1 MRVRE
6 KCGALSVKGVFEI
19 SGNSRYDDL
28 ITERYHFPS
37 QYLSEARQLENDWI
51 LYRET
56 RVSGGRMAY
65 IATAFVERIDPDE
78 ADPTH
83 YYARIRDYLPF
94 DDAVSYRD
102 KDGRFAERFLR
113 DMARPGDAGRT
124 LRGKSVR
131 TLDDDDFVAIVNQG
145 LSETLDPE
153 SRIRLELDERHIDDV
168 TAALLAD
175 DFGERRIE
183 QILVNKKIRAAAFRN
198 QVLDA
203 YDSTCAVTG
212 LRIINGGG
220 KAEAQAAH
228 IWSVADGGPDIVPNG
243 VALSATAHWLFD
255 RHLITFDDNLCL
267 LVSHNKVPSNLLKL
281 FPPSGQKIRLPVDP
295 RDHPRRDFLAKHRA
309 RFAGS

>member
-1 MRVRE
+1 M
-6 KCGALSVKGVFEI
+6 KGVFEI
-19 SGNSRYDDL
+19 SGSSRYEDL

-175 DFGERRIE
+175 DFCERRIE

-228 IWSVADGGPDIVPNG
+228 IWSVADGGPDVVPNG

-267 LVSHNKVPSNLLKL
+267 LVSHNKVPSDLLKL
-281 FPPSGQKIRLPVDP
+281 FPPSGQKIRLPVDL
-295 RDHPRRDFLAKHRA
+295 RDHPRPDFVAKHRA
-309 RFAGS
+309 RFAGF

>member
-1 MRVRE
+1 M
-6 KCGALSVKGVFEI
+6 KGVFEI

-37 QYLSEARQLENDWI
+37 QYLPQARQLENDWI

-65 IATAFVERIDPDE
+65 IATAFVERIDPDV

-83 YYARIRDYLPF
+83 YYARVRDYPPF

-131 TLDDDDFVAIVNQG
+131 TLDGDDFVAIVNQG
-145 LSETLDPE
+145 LSEALDPDN
-153 SRIRLELDERHIDDV
+153 RFRLELDERHIDDA

-183 QILVNKKIRAAAFRN
+183 QILVNKKIRAANFRN

-228 IWSVADGGPDIVPNG
+228 IWSVADGGPDVVRNG

-267 LVSHNKVPSNLLKL
+267 LVSHNKVPSDLLKL

-295 RDHPRRDFLAKHRA
+295 RDHPRPDFVAKHRA
-309 RFAGS
+309 RFAGF

>member
-1 MRVRE
+1 M
-6 KCGALSVKGVFEI
+6 KGVFEI

-37 QYLSEARQLENDWI
+37 QYLPQARQLENDWI

-83 YYARIRDYLPF
+83 YYARVRDYLPF
-94 DDAVSYRD
+94 DDVVSYRD

-113 DMARPGDAGRT
+113 EMARPGDAGRT

-131 TLDDDDFVAIVNQG
+131 TLDGDDFVAIVIQG
-145 LSETLDPE
+145 LSETLDPDN
-153 SRIRLELDERHIDDV
+153 RIRLELDERYIDDA
-168 TAALLAD
+168 TAVLLAD
-175 DFGERRIE
+175 DLGERRIE
-183 QILVNKKIRAAAFRN
+183 QILANKKIRAASFRN

-228 IWSVADGGPDIVPNG
+228 IWSVADGGPDVVPNG

-267 LVSHNKVPSNLLKL
+267 LVSHNKVPSDLFKL

-295 RDHPRRDFLAKHRA
+295 RDHPRLDFVAKHRA
-309 RFAGS
+309 RFAGF

>member
-1 MRVRE
+1 MPVRE
-6 KCGALSVKGVFEI
+6 KCGALPVKGVFEI

-37 QYLSEARQLENDWI
+37 QYLPQARQLENDWI

-83 YYARIRDYLPF
+83 YYARVRDYLPF
-94 DDAVSYRD
+94 DDVVSYRD

-113 DMARPGDAGRT
+113 EMARPGDAGRT

-131 TLDDDDFVAIVNQG
+131 TLDGDDFVAIVIQG
-145 LSETLDPE
+145 LSETLDPDN
-153 SRIRLELDERHIDDV
+153 RIRLELDERYIDDA
-168 TAALLAD
+168 TAVLLAD
-175 DFGERRIE
+175 DLGERRIE
-183 QILVNKKIRAAAFRN
+183 QILANKKIRAASFRN

-228 IWSVADGGPDIVPNG
+228 IWSVADGGPDVVPNG

-267 LVSHNKVPSNLLKL
+267 LVSHNKVPSDLLKL

-295 RDHPRRDFLAKHRA
+295 RDHPRLDFVAKHRA
-309 RFAGS
+309 RFAGF

>member
-1 MRVRE
+1 
-6 KCGALSVKGVFEI
+6 VKGVFEI

-131 TLDDDDFVAIVNQG
+131 TLDDDDFVVIVNQG
-145 LSETLDPE
+145 LSETLHPDN
-153 SRIRLELDERHIDDV
+153 RIRLELDERHIDDA

-175 DFGERRIE
+175 DFGERRISKHAHARRPASCRRCAN
-183 QILVNKKIRAAAFRN
+183 QDGWRNADGRRCTDCAASRVRSAADPRATRN
-198 QVLDA
+198 REDA
-203 YDSTCAVTG
+203 YGRAHD
-212 LRIINGGG
+212 LRAG
-220 KAEAQAAH
+220 EARQK
-228 IWSVADGGPDIVPNG
+228 GRN
-243 VALSATAHWLFD
+243 
-255 RHLITFDDNLCL
+255 R
-267 LVSHNKVPSNLLKL
+267 
-281 FPPSGQKIRLPVDP
+281 GQWP
-295 RDHPRRDFLAKHRA
+295 
-309 RFAGS
+309 

>member
-1 MRVRE
+1 MPVRE
-6 KCGALSVKGVFEI
+6 KCGALPVKGVFEI

-37 QYLSEARQLENDWI
+37 QYLPQARQLENDWI

-65 IATAFVERIDPDE
+65 IATAFVERIDLDE

-83 YYARIRDYLPF
+83 YYARVRDYLPF
-94 DDAVSYRD
+94 DDVVSYRD

-113 DMARPGDAGRT
+113 EMARPGDAGRT

-131 TLDDDDFVAIVNQG
+131 TLDGDDFVAIVNQG
-145 LSETLDPE
+145 LSETLDPDN
-153 SRIRLELDERHIDDV
+153 RIRLELDERYIDDA
-168 TAALLAD
+168 TAVLLAD
-175 DFGERRIE
+175 DLGERRIE
-183 QILVNKKIRAAAFRN
+183 QILVNKKIRAASFRN

-203 YDSTCAVTG
+203 YESTCAVTG

-228 IWSVADGGPDIVPNG
+228 IWSVADGGPDVVPNG

-267 LVSHNKVPSNLLKL
+267 LVSHNKVPSDLLKL

-295 RDHPRRDFLAKHRA
+295 RDHPRPDFVAKHRA
-309 RFAGS
+309 RFAGF

>member
-1 MRVRE
+1 M
-6 KCGALSVKGVFEI
+6 KGVFEI

-37 QYLSEARQLENDWI
+37 QYLPQARQLENDWI

-83 YYARIRDYLPF
+83 YYARVRDYLPF

-113 DMARPGDAGRT
+113 EMARPGDAGRT

-131 TLDDDDFVAIVNQG
+131 TLDGDDFVAIVNQG
-145 LSETLDPE
+145 LSETLDPDN
-153 SRIRLELDERHIDDV
+153 RIRLELDERYIDDA

-175 DFGERRIE
+175 DFGKRRIE
-183 QILVNKKIRAAAFRN
+183 QILVNKKIRAASFRN

-228 IWSVADGGPDIVPNG
+228 IWSVADGGYCVSNPFFPQLGETVLDSRKDRQIVEQFTH
-243 VALSATAHWLFD
+243 VVWV
-255 RHLITFDDNLCL
+255 I
-267 LVSHNKVPSNLLKL
+267 V
-281 FPPSGQKIRLPVDP
+281 
-295 RDHPRRDFLAKHRA
+295 
-309 RFAGS
+309 

>member
-1 MRVRE
+1 M
-6 KCGALSVKGVFEI
+6 KGVFEI

-37 QYLSEARQLENDWI
+37 QYLPQARQLENDWI

-83 YYARIRDYLPF
+83 YYARVRDYLPF

-113 DMARPGDAGRT
+113 EMARPGDAGRT

-131 TLDDDDFVAIVNQG
+131 TLDGDDFVAIVNQG
-145 LSETLDPE
+145 LSETLDPAN
-153 SRIRLELDERHIDDV
+153 RIRLELDERYIDDT

-175 DFGERRIE
+175 ELGERRIE
-183 QILVNKKIRAAAFRN
+183 QILVNKKIRAASFRN
-198 QVLDA
+198 HVLDA

-228 IWSVADGGPDIVPNG
+228 IWSVADGGPDVVPNG

-255 RHLITFDDNLCL
+255 RHLITFDDNLRL

-295 RDHPRRDFLAKHRA
+295 RDHPRPDFVAKHRA
-309 RFAGS
+309 RFAGF

>member
-1 MRVRE
+1 M
-6 KCGALSVKGVFEI
+6 KGVFEI

-37 QYLSEARQLENDWI
+37 QYLPQARQLENDWI

-83 YYARIRDYLPF
+83 YYARVRDYLPF

-113 DMARPGDAGRT
+113 DMARPGDAGKT

-131 TLDDDDFVAIVNQG
+131 TLDGSDFVAIVNQG
-145 LSETLDPE
+145 LSETLDPDN
-153 SRIRLELDERHIDDV
+153 RIRLELDERYIDDA
-168 TAALLAD
+168 TAALLVD

-183 QILVNKKIRAAAFRN
+183 QILVNKKIRAASFRN

-228 IWSVADGGPDIVPNG
+228 IWSVADGGPDVVPNG

-267 LVSHNKVPSNLLKL
+267 LVSHNKVPSDLLKL
-281 FPPSGQKIRLPVDP
+281 FPPSGQKIRLPIDP
-295 RDHPRRDFLAKHRA
+295 QDHPRPDFVAKHRA
-309 RFAGS
+309 RFAGF

>member
-1 MRVRE
+1 M
-6 KCGALSVKGVFEI
+6 KGVFEI

-37 QYLSEARQLENDWI
+37 QYLPQARQIEKDWI

-78 ADPTH
+78 TDPTH
-83 YYARIRDYLPF
+83 YYARVRDYLPF
-94 DDAVSYRD
+94 DEAVSYRD

-113 DMARPGDAGRT
+113 EMARPGDAGRT

-131 TLDDDDFVAIVNQG
+131 TLDGDDFVAIVNQG
-145 LSETLDPE
+145 LSETLDPDN
-153 SRIRLELDERHIDDV
+153 RIRLELDERYIDDT

-183 QILVNKKIRAAAFRN
+183 QILVNKKIRAASFRN

-228 IWSVADGGPDIVPNG
+228 IWSVADGGPDVVPNG

-267 LVSHNKVPSNLLKL
+267 LVSHNKVPSDLLKL

-295 RDHPRRDFLAKHRA
+295 RDHPRPDFVAKHRA
-309 RFAGS
+309 RFAGF

>member
-1 MRVRE
+1 
-6 KCGALSVKGVFEI
+6 
-19 SGNSRYDDL
+19 
-28 ITERYHFPS
+28 
-37 QYLSEARQLENDWI
+37 
-51 LYRET
+51 
-56 RVSGGRMAY
+56 MAY

-83 YYARIRDYLPF
+83 YYARVRDYLPF

-113 DMARPGDAGRT
+113 EMARPGDAGRT

-131 TLDDDDFVAIVNQG
+131 TLDGDDFVAIVNQG
-145 LSETLDPE
+145 LSETLDPDN
-153 SRIRLELDERHIDDV
+153 RIRLELDERNIDDT

-175 DFGERRIE
+175 DLGERRIE
-183 QILVNKKIRAAAFRN
+183 QILVNKKIRAASFRN

-228 IWSVADGGPDIVPNG
+228 IWSVADGGPDVVPNG

-267 LVSHNKVPSNLLKL
+267 LVSHNKVPSDLLKL

-295 RDHPRRDFLAKHRA
+295 RDHPRPDFVAKHRA
-309 RFAGS
+309 RFAGF

>member
-1 MRVRE
+1 
-6 KCGALSVKGVFEI
+6 
-19 SGNSRYDDL
+19 
-28 ITERYHFPS
+28 
-37 QYLSEARQLENDWI
+37 
-51 LYRET
+51 
-56 RVSGGRMAY
+56 MAY

-83 YYARIRDYLPF
+83 YYARVRDYLPF

-131 TLDDDDFVAIVNQG
+131 TLDGDDFVAIVNQG
-145 LSETLDPE
+145 LSETLDPDN
-153 SRIRLELDERHIDDV
+153 RIRLALDERYIDNA

-183 QILVNKKIRAAAFRN
+183 QILVNKKIRAASFRN

-228 IWSVADGGPDIVPNG
+228 IWSVADGGPDVVPNG

-267 LVSHNKVPSNLLKL
+267 LVSHNKVPSDLLKL

-295 RDHPRRDFLAKHRA
+295 RDHPRPDFVAKHRA
-309 RFAGS
+309 RFAGF

>member
-1 MRVRE
+1 MPVRE
-6 KCGALSVKGVFEI
+6 KCGALAVKGVFEI

-37 QYLSEARQLENDWI
+37 QYLPQARQLENDWI

-78 ADPTH
+78 ADPTQ
-83 YYARIRDYLPF
+83 YSARVRDYLPF

-131 TLDDDDFVAIVNQG
+131 TLDGDDFVAIVNQG
-145 LSETLDPE
+145 LSETLDPDN
-153 SRIRLELDERHIDDV
+153 RIRLELDERHLDDA

-183 QILVNKKIRAAAFRN
+183 QILVNKKIRAASFRN

-228 IWSVADGGPDIVPNG
+228 IWSVADGGPDVVPNG

-267 LVSHNKVPSNLLKL
+267 LVSHNKVPSDLLKL

-295 RDHPRRDFLAKHRA
+295 RDYPRPDFVAKHRA
-309 RFAGS
+309 RFAGF

>member
-1 MRVRE
+1 
-6 KCGALSVKGVFEI
+6 
-19 SGNSRYDDL
+19 
-28 ITERYHFPS
+28 
-37 QYLSEARQLENDWI
+37 
-51 LYRET
+51 
-56 RVSGGRMAY
+56 
-65 IATAFVERIDPDE
+65 
-78 ADPTH
+78 
-83 YYARIRDYLPF
+83 
-94 DDAVSYRD
+94 
-102 KDGRFAERFLR
+102 
-113 DMARPGDAGRT
+113 MARPGDAGRT

-131 TLDDDDFVAIVNQG
+131 TLDGDDFVAVVNQG
-145 LSETLDPE
+145 LSETLDPDN
-153 SRIRLELDERHIDDV
+153 RTRLELDERYIDDA

-183 QILVNKKIRAAAFRN
+183 QILVNKKIRVASFRS

-228 IWSVADGGPDIVPNG
+228 IWSVADGGPDVVPNG

-267 LVSHNKVPSNLLKL
+267 LVSHNKVPSDLLKL

-295 RDHPRRDFLAKHRA
+295 RDHPRPDFVAKHRA
-309 RFAGS
+309 RFAGSDQVGSDRAPEPDDTADHLNFGPVDIIPAGIGRIIAADGDLAATGLERHALDHQRIVGAQDVDAVT

>member
-1 MRVRE
+1 
-6 KCGALSVKGVFEI
+6 VKGVFEI
-19 SGNSRYDDL
+19 SGNSSYKDVL
-28 ITERYHFPS
+28 TERYHFPS
-37 QYLSEARQLENDWI
+37 RYLGQAEQLVNDWI
-51 LYRET
+51 VYRES
-56 RVSGGRMAY
+56 RISGGRMSY
-65 IATAFVERIDPDE
+65 VATAFVERIDPDSD
-78 ADPTH
+78 DPSH
-83 YYARIRDYLPF
+83 YFARVRDYLPF
-94 DDAVSYRD
+94 DAVVPYRD
-102 KDGRFAERFLR
+102 RSGRFAERFLR
-113 DMARPGDAGRT
+113 EMDQPGDAGRM

-131 TLDDDDFVAIVNQG
+131 TLDDDDFVAIVNEG
-145 LSETLDPE
+145 LSETLDPDN
-153 SRIRLELDERHIDDV
+153 RIRLELDERYIDDA

-183 QILVNKKIRAAAFRN
+183 QILVNKKIRAASFRN

-228 IWSVADGGPDIVPNG
+228 IWSVADGGPDVVPNG

-267 LVSHNKVPSNLLKL
+267 LVSHNKVPSDLLKL

-295 RDHPRRDFLAKHRA
+295 RDHPRPDFVAKHRA
-309 RFAGS
+309 RFAGF